1 MADESTDEM
10 TGVPVFG
17 DDRLLAFAL
26 GLDDDPQLVAAAAAD
41 EGLRRRLDA
50 VRVEVE
56 QVGAQVRAAVP
67 TPDDDY
73 TDLSDPRWAG
83 MQEFFAPPPRP
94 VRARGRASRWLRVLA
109 PAAVALIAVAVGL
122 AVINDR
128 KGGDVALNGS
138 LPAAAKATSEAAGPL
153 TTAGETATDR
163 AGDYAQ
169 ALSEQLDRYAVVVLA
184 EAKAASGAFQ
194 RFVVVKF
201 LKGDGPEVV
210 RLRVVDPPADEGRLQ
225 VLFLRPMLGGSAKI
239 SPKPTPAPVPSAAE
253 TTSTLAT
260 LTVGVPIMYS
270 YQGEAA
276 MARELP
282 AGTDPATVTLP

>member
-10 TGVPVFG
+10 TGAPAFD

-26 GLDDDPQLVAAAAAD
+26 GLDDDPQLVAATAAD

-67 TPDDDY
+67 APDDDY

-94 VRARGRASRWLRVLA
+94 LSTRSRASRWLRVLA

-122 AVINDR
+122 AVINDQ

-138 LPAAAKATSEAAGPL
+138 LPAAAKATSEASGPQ
-153 TTAGETATDR
+153 TGAATDGTSR

-201 LKGDGPEVV
+201 LKGDGPDVV
-210 RLRVVDPPADEGRLQ
+210 RLRVVDRPADEGRLQ
-225 VLFLRPMLGGSAKI
+225 VLFLRPMLGGSAEP
-239 SPKPTPAPVPSAAE
+239 SPEATTSPVPSASVAA
-253 TTSTLAT
+253 STLDGLAAGEP
-260 LTVGVPIMYS
+260 VMYS
-270 YQGEAA
+270 YQGETA
-276 MARELP
+276 MARVLP